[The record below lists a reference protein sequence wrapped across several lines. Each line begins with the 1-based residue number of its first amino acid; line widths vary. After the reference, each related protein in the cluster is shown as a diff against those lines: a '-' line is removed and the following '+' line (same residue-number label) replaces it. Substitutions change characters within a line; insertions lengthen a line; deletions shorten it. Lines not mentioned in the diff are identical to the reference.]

1 MPLDIGIE
9 DKGKKTYL
17 FRGSYKTIFWLAVIG
32 IVLFMLFGH
41 SLGKSGYWNLN
52 IPYPAGVTTN
62 PADVQPGVD
71 GRPWNGS
78 GYPMGTFVGDAAGF
92 YAGGV
97 N

>member
-1 MPLDIGIE
+1 M
-9 DKGKKTYL
+9 
-17 FRGSYKTIFWLAVIG
+17 SYKTLLWLAVIG
-32 IVLFMLFGH
+32 VVLFMLFGH
-41 SLGKSGYWNLN
+41 TLGKSGYWNLN

-62 PADVQPGVD
+62 PADVQPGTD

>member
-1 MPLDIGIE
+1 MNV
-9 DKGKKTYL
+9 KTL
-17 FRGSYKTIFWLAVIG
+17 LLLALVG

-41 SLGKSGYWNLN
+41 SLRGYWNLN

-62 PADVQPGVD
+62 PADVAPGTD